1 MKTLRASRPARSGP
15 EQSGRSVRP
24 PRTGLQVLVAG
35 IAYTAAWVV
44 GLALWPTNLDV
55 HASDDTVLTS
65 YAGHAVAASGQ
76 TTLVHGLAALA
87 LAIVVVALARAGRAA
102 GAVRES
108 FVAAVAGL
116 AAAAVSL
123 IQWALDLTLAW
134 VIAPSGD
141 AGRAGIVLEA
151 INRLDGVKMLL
162 LATLAAAGAAL
173 ARRRVL
179 PSWLGIVGALLAV
192 AITTSGI
199 GYLLLIPPLALV
211 AAASL
216 PLLLIWVTSVGV
228 LQWRHNR

>member
-1 MKTLRASRPARSGP
+1 MNPGDLASR
-15 EQSGRSVRP
+15 RSVRP

-44 GLALWPTNLDV
+44 GLARWPTNLDV
-55 HASDDTVLTS
+55 HASDDTVLTT

-179 PSWLGIVGALLAV
+179 PSWLGIAGALLAV